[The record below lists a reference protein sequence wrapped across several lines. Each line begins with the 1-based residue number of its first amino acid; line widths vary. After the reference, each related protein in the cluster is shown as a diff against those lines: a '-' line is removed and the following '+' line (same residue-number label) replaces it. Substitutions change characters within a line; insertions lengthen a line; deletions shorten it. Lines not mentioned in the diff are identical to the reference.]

1 MTTPLTR
8 SRRKPNRS
16 WIKVLIGCLL
26 IGAGLV
32 CFGPVVSN
40 LWFSNIKADIV
51 QHEAI
56 KDFSQKLVI
65 PSTTEKVPAAL
76 KKPID
81 YGVPTIGTKPKYL
94 ETFGVLYIPRFGPDF
109 SVPLVQGTGLDVLD
123 TLGLGHY
130 DDTAMPGEVGNFA
143 IAGHRQ
149 THGAVLDKIHMLEPG
164 DKVYVQ
170 TKDGF
175 YTYIFRNAD
184 IVLPSTGTVLDPV
197 PMDPKASPVERI
209 LTMTSCNPQF
219 GSQERIIAYSTME
232 SWQPLSAGAPT
243 EIASTVEK
251 AKK

>member
-1 MTTPLTR
+1 MTHPPLR
-8 SRRKPNRS
+8 SRRKRGRS

-40 LWFSNIKADIV
+40 LWLSNIKADV
-51 QHEAI
+51 AQHEAV
-56 KDFSQKLVI
+56 KTFSQNLGT
-65 PSTTEKVPAAL
+65 PTADVPDAL
-76 KKPID
+76 KKPTD
-81 YGVPTIGTKPKYL
+81 YGSPVVGATPKYL
-94 ETFGVLYIPRFGPDF
+94 ETFGIVYIPRFGPDF

-130 DDTAMPGEVGNFA
+130 EDTAMPGQVGNFA

-149 THGAVLDKIHMLEPG
+149 THGAVLDKIHLLEPG

-175 YTYIFRNAD
+175 YTYVFRNTD
-184 IVLPSTGTVLDPV
+184 IVLPSTGSVLDPV
-197 PMDPKASPVERI
+197 PMDPKASPTERI

-232 SWQPLSAGAPT
+232 SWQPLSAGAPA
-243 EIASTVEK
+243 EIANTVEK
-251 AKK
+251 AKD